1 MMAER
6 VWTVS
11 NILSCSRV
19 LLLGPLA
26 FCLFSEF
33 ENNRAWAALILL
45 VGALTDFL
53 DGFFARRFHSVSE
66 FGKIVDPVADKIAV
80 GAIAVFLVLLGDVP
94 LWYVILVL
102 VRDAMIF
109 AGGLYIRRKKS
120 IIAQSNMPG
129 KLAVSFIALYLL
141 FSVVRWDSLEDAR
154 IVTQWLSVVLM
165 VVSLFVYGQRLFI
178 GRGLERKVHV

>member
-1 MMAER
+1 MAER
-6 VWTVS
+6 VWTAS
-11 NILSCSRV
+11 NILSCSRI

-33 ENNRAWAALILL
+33 EHNRLWAAGILL

-66 FGKIVDPVADKIAV
+66 FGKIMDPIADKIAV
-80 GAIAVFLVLLGDVP
+80 GAIAIFLVILKDIP
-94 LWYVILVL
+94 LWYVVLAL

-109 AGGLYIRRKKS
+109 AGGLYIRKKKN

-129 KLAVSFIALYLL
+129 KLAVSLVALYLL
-141 FSVVRWDSLEDAR
+141 FSVLRWDSLEDAR
-154 IVTQWLSVVLM
+154 IITQWLSVFLM
-165 VVSLFVYGQRLFI
+165 MVSLIVYGQRLFI
-178 GRGLERKVHV
+178 GRGMDKAARA